1 MSRVNKEVSTAN
13 SPRSAAEGERNALGG
28 YLPQYLVGAEKVLHE
43 LSAGTLNSVVL
54 GDADAGRL
62 DDFQLVSERGDGL
75 RLDAYQVKWSA
86 KGEAIG
92 DAEFRGL
99 IADAVEG
106 LGKIRRGR
114 EDAHPEVA
122 APITAYRAHIYSN
135 RPPSGAGLRGELAGR
150 GLSVARFLSEV
161 WSPAGR
167 GDLSGIDEV
176 PECWRSYL
184 DDLAEK
190 CGLEATALLRA
201 ASEIVVELRQAL
213 PEDKASQ
220 DREGARF
227 LRDVREVAAGMKRLI
242 IDPDWPSSL
251 PVLDFLQALGPE
263 WAGRGRRRSEHEFP
277 LPRGLKPIEGAI
289 ERLRE
294 AIDSN
299 DSGYVF
305 LLGSPGSGKSTLLTH
320 VLRLDARLA
329 ARYYAFV
336 PGKDTRTRGEAP
348 AFLHDLLFAL
358 SGGRALLP
366 PESDVALMR
375 ERLRDA
381 LRKLGEQART
391 HDTVSIVLIDGLDHV
406 LRDPEPRDPFLAEL
420 PAPDEIPEGVLIVL
434 GTRGRADLP
443 THVAPAATVERVVET
458 EPLSRPAVVEL
469 ARDAGVV
476 EQGQRVFELS
486 EGHPLLTQTYISLIR
501 ELPATDRSA
510 ALSVLQPSRAK

>member
-1 MSRVNKEVSTAN
+1 MPTAS
-13 SPRSAAEGERNALGG
+13 SPRPAADGERNALGG
-28 YLPQYLVGAEKVLHE
+28 FLPQYLVGAEKVLHE
-43 LSAGTLNSVVL
+43 LSVGALDSVVL

-62 DDFQLVSERGDGL
+62 DDFQLVSERDDGL
-75 RLDAYQVKWSA
+75 WLHAYQVKWSA
-86 KGEAIG
+86 NREVIG
-92 DAEFRGL
+92 DAELRGL

-106 LGKIRRGR
+106 LGKIRKAR
-114 EDAHPEVA
+114 EGLEMA
-122 APITAYRAHIYSN
+122 APITSYRAHIYSN
-135 RPPSGAGLRGELAGR
+135 RPPSGAGLRGAFAGR
-150 GLSVARFLSEV
+150 GLSVARFLAEV

-167 GDLSGIDEV
+167 GDLSTLDEV
-176 PECWRSYL
+176 PECWRGYL
-184 DDLAEK
+184 GDLAER
-190 CGLEATALLRA
+190 CGLEATALLKA
-201 ASEIVVELRQAL
+201 ATEIVVELRQAL

-227 LRDVREVAAGMKRLI
+227 LRDVREIAAGMKRLV
-242 IDPDWPSSL
+242 IDPDRPSVL
-251 PVLDFLQALGPE
+251 PVADFLQALGPE

-277 LPRGLKPIEGAI
+277 LPRGLKPIKGAI

-299 DSGYVF
+299 GGGYVF

-336 PGKDTRTRGEAP
+336 PGKDTRTRGEAS
-348 AFLHDLLFAL
+348 AFLHDLLLAL

-375 ERLRDA
+375 ERLRDS
-381 LRKLGEQART
+381 LRKLGEQAKT
-391 HDTVSIVLIDGLDHV
+391 HGTVSIILVDGLDHV

-443 THVAPAATVERVVET
+443 THVAPAATAQRVVET
-458 EPLSRPAVVEL
+458 EPLSRPAVLEL
-469 ARDAGVV
+469 AREAGVS

-486 EGHPLLTQTYISLIR
+486 EGHPLLTQTYVSLVR
-501 ELPATDRSA
+501 DLPAADRSA
-510 ALSVLQPSRAK
+510 TLSALQPLQGR